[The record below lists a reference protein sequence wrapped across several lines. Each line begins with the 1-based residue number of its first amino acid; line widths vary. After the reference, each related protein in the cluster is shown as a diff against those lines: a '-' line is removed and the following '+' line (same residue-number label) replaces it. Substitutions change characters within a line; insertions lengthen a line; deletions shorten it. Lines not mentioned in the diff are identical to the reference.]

1 MDLRVQAEMT
11 EYKIAQLA
19 FITEPEP
26 GVYLLN
32 LDDGKKFTRVQI
44 NEDQLKNLISD
55 GARMKFQTGG
65 K

>member
-1 MDLRVQAEMT
+1 MT
-11 EYKIAQLA
+11 EYKRAQLA

-65 K
+65 R